1 MNRHLIYLWRLLTVV
16 TIGLSISACTED
28 MDTPP
33 PSSPQQI
40 SLACILKNS
49 EEQTLKIRYSKPIE
63 YSGVYYEPVE
73 HVTRADLF
81 EGDALV
87 GSFTR
92 KNRFS
97 DWTLSYMPKAGKSYR
112 LEIEADGQKLSATT
126 TMPKEPD
133 VRAVAMT
140 DEGYT
145 LRLEQS
151 SAEHAMWLMVL
162 HSSLDRMSSYTA
174 FPIPKLADDKGVRL
188 VDYVGTDHRDADHFS
203 QEGAMSEFNATYGS
217 TPAYYY
223 YARLM
228 PRVFTEGEKYVFS
241 VQSSYGIVPSFVVLQ
256 SASVEY
262 DKYLKTVQEKMVFH
276 QSDSDPARWFDEVVV
291 HSNVQGGLGIF
302 AACSERSFFY
312 PSITYP
318 KR

>member
-1 MNRHLIYLWRLLTVV
+1 MLVA
-16 TIGLSISACTED
+16 IGLLASACTED

-40 SLACILKNS
+40 SVACILKNS

-73 HVTRADLF
+73 QVTRAELY
-81 EGDALV
+81 EGDVLV
-87 GSFTR
+87 GNFSR

-97 DWTLSYMPKAGKSYR
+97 DWTLSYKPKVGQTYR
-112 LEIEADGQKLSATT
+112 LVVEADGQLLSATT
-126 TMPKEPD
+126 IMPKEPD
-133 VRAVAMT
+133 VRAVAMA

-151 SAEHAMWLMVL
+151 SAEHTMWLMVL
-162 HSSLDRMSSYTA
+162 HSSLDRMSSYTSD
-174 FPIPKLADDKGVRL
+174 PIPKLSDDKSVRL
-188 VDYVGTDHRDADHFS
+188 VDYVGTDHRDADQFS

-228 PRVFTEGEKYVFS
+228 SRAFTKGEKYVFS

-256 SASVEY
+256 SASIEY
-262 DKYLKTVQEKMVFH
+262 DKYLKTVQEKMFFH

-291 HSNVQGGLGIF
+291 YSNVSGGLGIF

-312 PSITYP
+312 PSITYL